1 MATNGTVNP
10 RAVRDRLGMNQDV
23 FWSRIF
29 VTQSGG
35 SRYESGRK
43 MPPAVAVLFTIA
55 YGPRKAG
62 DRLIH
67 RLRPK
72 A

>member
-1 MATNGTVNP
+1 MATNHIDT
-10 RAVRDRLGMNQDV
+10 RAVRDRLKLNQQE
-23 FWSRIF
+23 FWSRIR

-35 SRYESGRK
+35 SRYEAGRP

-62 DRLIH
+62 DRLIKQ
-67 RLRPK
+67 LRPR